1 FGLGWFALWRLSRL
15 VALHLLGGSA
25 DDDLSS
31 TCLATWRIDQDVD
44 DERTVLAQLRPR
56 LGGGRCG
63 PRRWLGGLLGKVHAS
78 LRVNPPATQTSWLVS
93 IGSLRMRLPVSLNK
107 ALVSAGIT
115 GGNAGSPMPVGA
127 LSDLTNST

>member
-1 FGLGWFALWRLSRL
+1 
-15 VALHLLGGSA
+15 
-25 DDDLSS
+25 
-31 TCLATWRIDQDVD
+31 C
-44 DERTVLAQLRPR
+44 TVLAQLRPR

-127 LSDLTNST
+127 LSDLTNSTWIFGVEGMRGTSYSWKFVGLAPPFSISTARPTAWPRPSMIEP